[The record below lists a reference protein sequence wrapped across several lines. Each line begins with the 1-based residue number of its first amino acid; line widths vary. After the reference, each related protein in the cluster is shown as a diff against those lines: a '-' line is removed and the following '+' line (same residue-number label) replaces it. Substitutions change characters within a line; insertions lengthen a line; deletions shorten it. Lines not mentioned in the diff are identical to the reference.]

1 MGRIFGSF
9 YYKIDETYSKI
20 EPGEPWNTKKP
31 AEMGRIGWIGS
42 TSGQCGPNG
51 GSNGGPMGAQ
61 GGLGLQIPGSGPQS
75 AERAEGCYARL
86 ISILVIISIGSD
98 DWLWVLHA
106 LRPEASADLVV

>member
-1 MGRIFGSF
+1 MGRIFESF

-31 AEMGRIGWIGS
+31 AEMGRISWIGS

-61 GGLGLQIPGSGPQS
+61 GGLGLQILISDSQS
-75 AERAEGCYARL
+75 TEWAEGCYARL
-86 ISILVIISIGSD
+86 ISIIIGYDRI
-98 DWLWVLHA
+98 
-106 LRPEASADLVV
+106 